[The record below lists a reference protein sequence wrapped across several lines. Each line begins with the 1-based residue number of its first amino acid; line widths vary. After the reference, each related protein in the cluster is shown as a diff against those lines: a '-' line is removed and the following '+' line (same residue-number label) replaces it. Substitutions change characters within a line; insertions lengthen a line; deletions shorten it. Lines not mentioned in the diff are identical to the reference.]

1 MPATPI
7 TDPVSGESLVGTEP
21 QLRQQVDPGLW
32 RQRLNLF
39 TGRALSVSA
48 LDSEQQYRGG
58 LLATLGQAVTA
69 GTVSGLGLSLDLS
82 GADPMLVVSPGYGI
96 TASGQDVV
104 LNSTLKTHLSTLT
117 VINVSGNQRFNFHQ
131 SVGDPTNSTYAGIL
145 LLQPVVAQVSGQF
158 LDTGTGPIEVSGNLG
173 ASCDQD
179 PSEFAFEDWQIA
191 DAVRL
196 VYLPW
201 PAGVPALPLPLLAPE
216 ATWRNRLAY
225 AIFEAEALLGP
236 DDQLPWAMLGLPVAL
251 IAFDPGAAW
260 QANAAFNEGQFI
272 ADSNSNLQTVTIA
285 GTSAGTE
292 PTWSTVFG
300 GTTTDGSIT
309 WSNSGL
315 AWRPLFVDCSA
326 VVRAGG
332 LPRRRRVFPSQPAPL
347 RKWQSN
353 VAFAAGEFI
362 IDTNDN
368 VHLVQTAGT
377 SGGPPPQ
384 WKTAFGQTTT
394 DGTVTWVENGPAS
407 WQPNTPFAA
416 GQFVYD
422 INGNMQ
428 HVLTAGTSGKS
439 EPTWN
444 GVFLPTTD
452 GSVAWINN
460 GSGNPPVIQPSLAQ
474 ARINQLSE
482 QLSQAMT
489 GQQTFSTLADMFA
502 TLPPSGI
509 LPVAALN
516 FRTQRAPWLP
526 PNWKV
531 SAAPVYLEELES
543 VLQTGMML
551 DPITAAS
558 TAPEDPS
565 LLEPVEVLVPLPDAV
580 YDRDILIQ
588 ETVAP
593 IFNREV
599 TKATE
604 ARNLTLQKVETA
616 QQQINIL
623 YTGIGPNAPANS
635 NLIDLNAG
643 LTPDELAGR
652 DAPPPYIPSSTEIF
666 GAVLQSTWSASIAFA
681 AGQFIV
687 DSNGAIQVVQTAGK
701 SGATNPSWNANF
713 AGTTTDGEV
722 TWLNNG
728 PLNWQPNTAY
738 TKGQFVVDPT
748 GFMQV
753 VSTAGTSASSQP
765 DWLQPEVQG
774 QSVTQDGIVWQAGG
788 NAPWQPDFPY
798 TAGQLILDANGNIQI
813 VQNAGISGDS
823 MPAWNQNQA
832 QTTQDSA
839 VTWTNLA
846 NSPWQPN
853 TSYAAGQATLDS
865 NGNIQTVSVGGTSGA
880 NQPAWVEGA
889 NATTLDASVT
899 WLSNGPITWQPSHVY
914 SVDQIILDSNGN
926 LQIAAVIN
934 ADGNP
939 QPAGTQ
945 GTSSMVPPTWSTT
958 PGATTEDGTI
968 TWVYLSFNSTD
979 LQQIKSVAAQ
989 APYTT
994 TYTDAAGASHTISLL
1009 NANDLALLETNGL
1022 QPLVT
1027 SLNARISKANDLLDT
1042 AFLTIQTDIYR
1053 YRQNVLGASA
1063 ATALATSP
1071 VLANIATGETAS
1083 ATADNLKTYL
1093 NTLQPPP
1100 SQTTNYT
1107 PPAPTF
1113 IKPVIHPIQIP
1124 VVLGGGHPF
1133 QIMANAPGLA
1143 QKQESLRSR
1152 ALMAKIGA
1160 AQQTGIFSSPVIF
1173 NKPGTFTNPV
1183 IFNKPS
1189 GFINNPGVFTNPGIF
1204 TNNPGSPIILSGGQT
1219 PISGGIIGTITAGGT
1234 NLALAGGAG
1243 RFLGGGLNFTDTGFV
1258 GGPAQII
1265 QPEQNTPSTP
1275 TDITSQSPLAG
1286 AQLNIRTLTIAE
1298 RLQQSPSQEAM
1309 FYSIGNR
1316 LSFVQALQAIETDLN
1331 LVVDDLP
1338 ILMDGPPPAAGAAG
1352 GPPTAVPVELHTFS
1366 EWLSPATQPAL
1377 LSKIQSPYL
1386 VTDSAEATLFS
1397 VGIRVVE
1404 QHTALL
1410 RALENRV
1417 HQYADFVSLCTTAI
1431 SSMQS
1436 DIQQA
1441 QVYATQ
1447 LQNNLHQD
1455 RQNVAF
1461 TAALLGDETTR
1472 VNGVNAQ
1479 RQQVLRDSV
1488 QLIAYTR
1495 ARTLEATDTAP
1506 SRQLVPANVTNPV
1519 PACLQQSVAIP
1530 PELREMVGQL
1540 REAPVNWMPSISAQ
1554 VGNLERPILLQQLAL
1569 SAQSRANQLL
1579 QLPMLPSSAAGETGV
1594 YKSAISGLYSANQ
1607 QVFRSYQM
1615 QRATIQPAALTNMSW
1630 STQVA
1635 QMQSLIAI
1643 NDLIAAETVHTEI
1656 SNAVARLVQQIS
1668 SVATCLYTRV
1678 SIALP
1683 IERLN
1688 WAEYLRGAGLSV
1700 QLQGLA
1706 VLPGWNQL
1714 SYTDRQQM
1722 QMLADWLFLQ
1732 IDTANSAARAFMS
1745 DLVRT
1750 AILLASDVPIDNI
1763 IPANIIFRIR
1773 PEIGGVVS
1781 LKLPSDRISSGMYV
1795 NLYSGATLAA
1805 RGVVSDLDSS
1815 TVRAT
1820 VTDVFTP
1827 GAYLETSDTAHFTT
1841 MTPQAVALR
1850 PLFMG
1855 S

>member
-48 LDSEQQYRGG
+48 LDSEQKYRGG
-58 LLATLGQAVTA
+58 LLATVGQAVTA
-69 GTVSGLGLSLDLS
+69 GTVSGLGLSMDLS
-82 GADPMLVVSPGYGI
+82 SADPLLVVSPGYGI
-96 TASGQDVV
+96 MANGQDVV
-104 LNSTLKTHLSTLT
+104 LNSALKTRLSTLT
-117 VINVSGNQRFNFHQ
+117 VIDTSGNQKFTFHQ

-158 LDTGTGPIEVSGNLG
+158 FDTGTGPIEVSGNRG

-179 PSEFAFEDWQIA
+179 PSEYAFEDWQVA

-196 VYLPW
+196 VYFPW
-201 PAGVPALPLPLLAPE
+201 PAGVPSLPLPAQSPQ

-225 AIFEAEALLGP
+225 TIFEAEALLGP

-251 IAFDPGAAW
+251 IGFDPGIDWKAST
-260 QANAAFNEGQFI
+260 AFDQGQFI
-272 ADSNSNLQTVTIA
+272 ADSNSNLQTVTTA
-285 GTSAGTE
+285 GTSAATE
-292 PTWSTVFG
+292 PKWNKVYG

-315 AWRPLFVDCSA
+315 AWKPLFVDCSA

-332 LPRRRRVFPSQPAPL
+332 LPRRLRVFPSQPAPL
-347 RKWQSN
+347 RIWQPN
-353 VAFAAGEFI
+353 VAFAAGDFI
-362 IDTNDN
+362 IDSNDN
-368 VHLVQTAGT
+368 VQLVQTAGT
-377 SGGPPPQ
+377 SGGPQPQ
-384 WKTAFGQTTT
+384 WKTVFGQTTT
-394 DGTVTWVENGPAS
+394 DGTVTWIENGPAA
-407 WQPNTPFAA
+407 WQPNTAFAA

-422 INGNMQ
+422 VNGNMQ

-439 EPTWN
+439 EPVWN
-444 GVFLPTTD
+444 GIFLPTTD
-452 GSVAWINN
+452 GSITWINN
-460 GSGNPPVIQPSLAQ
+460 GSGNPPIIQPALAQ
-474 ARINQLSE
+474 ARVNQLSE

-489 GQQTFSTLADMFA
+489 GQQTFSTLADIFS

-509 LPVAALN
+509 LPAAALN
-516 FRTQRAPWLP
+516 FRTHRAPWLP

-551 DPITAAS
+551 DPITAAN

-565 LLEPVEVLVPLPDAV
+565 LLEPVEVLVPLPDAL
-580 YDRDILIQ
+580 YDRNILIQ
-588 ETVAP
+588 ETVDP
-593 IFNREV
+593 IFNQEV
-599 TKATE
+599 AKASD
-604 ARNLTLQKVETA
+604 ARNLTLQKLETV
-616 QQQINIL
+616 QQQINVL
-623 YTGIGPNAPANS
+623 YTGIGPDIPANPS
-635 NLIDLNAG
+635 LIDVNAG
-643 LTPDELAGR
+643 LTADELAGR
-652 DAPPPYIPSSTEIF
+652 NAPPPYMPPSSESF
-666 GAVLQSTWSASIAFA
+666 GTVLQSTWSASLAITV
-681 AGQFIV
+681 GQFIV
-687 DSNGAIQVVQTAGK
+687 DDNGAIQVAQTAGK
-701 SGATNPSWNANF
+701 SGVKSPSWNTNF

-728 PLNWQPNTAY
+728 PLNWQPNITY
-738 TKGQFVVDPT
+738 SKGQFVVDPS

-753 VSTAGTSASSQP
+753 ATTAGTSASAQP
-765 DWLQPEVQG
+765 AWLQPEVQG

-788 NAPWQPDFPY
+788 NAQWQPDFPY
-798 TAGQLILDANGNIQI
+798 TAGQLILDSNGNIQL

-823 MPAWNQNQA
+823 APTWNQNQG

-839 VTWTNLA
+839 VTWTNLGK
-846 NSPWQPN
+846 SLWQPN
-853 TSYAAGQATLDS
+853 TSYVAGQAILDS
-865 NGNIQTVSVGGTSGA
+865 NGNIEMVLVGGTSGA
-880 NQPAWVEGA
+880 SQPAWVEGA

-899 WLSNGPITWQPSHVY
+899 WLSSGPITWQPSKDFAVN
-914 SVDQIILDSNGN
+914 QIIVDSNGN
-926 LQIAAVIN
+926 LQVASVIN

-939 QPAGTQ
+939 QPAGTP
-945 GTSSMVPPTWSTT
+945 GTSGMVPPTWSTT
-958 PGATTEDGTI
+958 PGGTTEDGTI
-968 TWVYLSFNSTD
+968 TWVYLSFTSTD

-994 TYTDAAGASHTISLL
+994 TYTDSAGTSHTISLL
-1009 NANDLALLETNGL
+1009 SSSDLALLQTNGL

-1071 VLANIATGETAS
+1071 VLANIATGETAA

-1107 PPAPTF
+1107 PPPPTF
-1113 IKPVIHPIQIP
+1113 IKPVINPIQIP

-1133 QIMANAPGLA
+1133 QIMARAPGLA
-1143 QKQESLRSR
+1143 KKQESLRSR
-1152 ALMAKIGA
+1152 ALMARIGTA
-1160 AQQTGIFSSPVIF
+1160 SQSGIFNSPIIF

-1183 IFNKPS
+1183 I
-1189 GFINNPGVFTNPGIF
+1189 INSNPGIFQNPGIF
-1204 TNNPGSPIILSGGQT
+1204 TSNPVSPIILSGGQT
-1219 PISGGIIGTITAGGT
+1219 PISSGPTGTITTEGS

-1243 RFLGGGLNFTDTGFV
+1243 RFLGTGLNFIEPGLT

-1265 QPEQNTPSTP
+1265 QPGQNTPSTP
-1275 TDITSQSPLAG
+1275 TDITSQSPVAG

-1316 LSFVQALQAIETDLN
+1316 LSFVQALEALETDLN
-1331 LVVDDLP
+1331 FVVDDLP
-1338 ILMDGPPPAAGAAG
+1338 ILMDGAPPAAGAAT
-1352 GPPTAVPVELHTFS
+1352 GPPAAVPVEMHTFS
-1366 EWLSPATQPAL
+1366 EWLSPNTQPTL
-1377 LSKIQSPYL
+1377 ISKIQSPYL

-1397 VGIRVVE
+1397 VGVRVVE

-1417 HQYADFVSLCTTAI
+1417 HQYSQFVGLCTTAI

-1441 QVYATQ
+1441 LVYVSQ

-1461 TAALLGDETTR
+1461 TTALLGDETNR

-1495 ARTLEATDTAP
+1495 ARTLEATETSP

-1530 PELREMVGQL
+1530 PELREIVSQL
-1540 REAPVNWMPSISAQ
+1540 REAPVNWMPSIAAQ
-1554 VGNLERPILLQQLAL
+1554 VANLERPLLLQQLAL
-1569 SAQSRANQLL
+1569 SAQARANQLL

-1594 YKSAISGLYSANQ
+1594 YKSAISSLYSANQ
-1607 QVFRSYQM
+1607 QVFRSYQV
-1615 QRATIQPAALTNMSW
+1615 QRANIQPAALTNLSW
-1630 STQVA
+1630 SLQVA
-1635 QMQSLIAI
+1635 HMQSLIAI

-1683 IERLN
+1683 IERLR
-1688 WAEYLRGAGLSV
+1688 WAEYLRGAGLSIH
-1700 QLQGLA
+1700 LQSLA
-1706 VLPGWNQL
+1706 VLPEWNQL
-1714 SYTDRQQM
+1714 TYIDRQQM
-1722 QMLADWLFLQ
+1722 QMLVDWLFLQ
-1732 IDTANSAARAFMS
+1732 IDTTNSAATAFMS

-1750 AILLASDVPIDNI
+1750 AILLASDVPVDNI
-1763 IPANIIFRIR
+1763 IPANVIFRIQ
-1773 PEIGGVVS
+1773 PAIGGVVS
-1781 LKLPSDRISSGMYV
+1781 LNLPSDRISSGMYV

-1815 TVRAT
+1815 TVHAT